1 MGIVRIM
8 LTVIE
13 GRVLGSLLEKE
24 RTTPDAYPLT
34 LNALVSACNQS
45 TSREPVMRLD
55 DHEVEAALL
64 SLKGQGLLRFVH
76 PTHGR
81 SVTRYR
87 QVVDES
93 WGIEPDAAAVLS
105 VLLLRG
111 PQTAAELRSRTE
123 RQHEF
128 SSVDAVEVVL
138 QQLAAAAHVVQLER
152 QPGQK
157 EARWQQRVAEEPE
170 VTWSAAPVNA
180 DAVRGSMAD
189 RVAQLE
195 AKVARLEAALAD
207 LLPPESSDLPL
218 PLPSETPHP
227 V

>member
-1 MGIVRIM
+1 M
-8 LTVIE
+8 
-13 GRVLGSLLEKE
+13 
-24 RTTPDAYPLT
+24 
-34 LNALVSACNQS
+34 
-45 TSREPVMRLD
+45 
-55 DHEVEAALL
+55 
-64 SLKGQGLLRFVH
+64 
-76 PTHGR
+76 
-81 SVTRYR
+81 
-87 QVVDES
+87 
-93 WGIEPDAAAVLS
+93 
-105 VLLLRG
+105 
-111 PQTAAELRSRTE
+111 
-123 RQHEF
+123 
-128 SSVDAVEVVL
+128 EVVL

-218 PLPSETPHP
+218 PPPAETPHP